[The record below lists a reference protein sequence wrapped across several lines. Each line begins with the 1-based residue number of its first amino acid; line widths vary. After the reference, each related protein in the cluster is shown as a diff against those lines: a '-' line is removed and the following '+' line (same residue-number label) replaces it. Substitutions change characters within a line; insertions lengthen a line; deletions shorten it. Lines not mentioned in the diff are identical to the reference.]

1 MFYDK
6 IYLEDLFLWLDLFV
20 FLLLFFG
27 VFVDMFFLLVD
38 LLVYGINGLI
48 RELKIVIFCM
58 FFFLVLN

>member
-38 LLVYGINGLI
+38 LLVFGINGLI
-48 RELKIVIFCM
+48 R
-58 FFFLVLN
+58 